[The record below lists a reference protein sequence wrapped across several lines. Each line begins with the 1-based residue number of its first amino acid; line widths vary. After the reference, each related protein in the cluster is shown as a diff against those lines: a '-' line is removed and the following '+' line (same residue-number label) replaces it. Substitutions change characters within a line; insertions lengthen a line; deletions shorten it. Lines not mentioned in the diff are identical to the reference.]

1 LENMGMI
8 ELLRKHKEE
17 ELLEKGMEKGIE
29 NAMKITD
36 LYRAGHSVE
45 YISEA
50 FKIDV
55 QKVQMIIDKLLSI

>member
-1 LENMGMI
+1 MGMI

-17 ELLEKGMEKGIE
+17 ELLEKGMKM
-29 NAMKITD
+29 AD

-50 FKIDV
+50 LKIDV
-55 QKVQMIIDKLLSI
+55 QKVQKFINKFLSDK

>member
-1 LENMGMI
+1 MGMI